1 MPSNQEKISL
11 VAFLGNV
18 GKQYERTRHN
28 AAWLFARSLPLFQ
41 QLSFRGG
48 FSGQWAQTTWPQGA
62 GAAGRRVY
70 LLFPET
76 YMNLSG
82 ESVAALASFYK
93 IPPEEILAVH
103 DEIEL
108 PFGTISFKRGGG
120 LGGHNGL
127 RSLKASLGTA
137 DFWRLRLGVGKPD
150 HPNIASYVLSPFAEA
165 EMNALPAVFAEAE
178 TLLSLALDGNPSSLL
193 KEWGKKKIPL

>member
-1 MPSNQEKISL
+1 MSEERISL
-11 VAFLGNV
+11 IAFLGNY

-28 AAWLFARSLPLFQ
+28 AAWLFARSLSLFPS
-41 QLSFRGG
+41 LSFKSG
-48 FSGQWAQTTWPQGA
+48 FSGQWAQISWPQGE
-62 GAAGRRVY
+62 GAGRRVY

-108 PFGTISFKRGGG
+108 PFGTISFKKGGG

-127 RSLKASLGTA
+127 RSLKTCLGTA
-137 DFWRLRLGVGKPD
+137 DFWRLRLGVGKPA
-150 HPNIASYVLSPFAEA
+150 HPNIASYVLSPFAEEEINVLTA
-165 EMNALPAVFAEAE
+165 IFSEAE
-178 TLLSLALDGNPSSLL
+178 TLLNLALDGPPSALL